1 MNLNSFK
8 SENSIRKDSHKNLK
22 QAIWLYFFLL
32 LFEGALR
39 KWFLPGLATPLLIIR
54 DPLAIWLLCKAIQK
68 GVLPFNGYIKLM
80 TLISIVAF
88 ITTLLFGHQNPYV
101 ALFGIRILL
110 IHFPLMFVIGK
121 VFTREDIMQLGRITI
136 YISIPMLVLIALQF
150 YSPQS
155 AWVNRG
161 VGGDMAGAGFSGAL
175 DFFRP
180 PGTFSFTNGNN
191 LFWGFAAPFVFYF
204 WLVPQHIN
212 RFFLIGAT
220 VALILAIPLS
230 ISRTLFFEVALTFLF
245 TILMMTRKPK
255 YLGRMAMATVAIF
268 LLVVSLSQTS
278 MFQTGSEAF
287 TSRFTSANETEGG
300 LQGVFLDRFLGGMIG
315 AITRSDEIPFFGYGI
330 GMGTNVGS
338 VLLTGKATFLIAE
351 VEWGR
356 LIGEMGILLGLTV
369 ISLRIAFVFKLTK
382 LAYKKLR
389 YGDFLPW
396 LLLSF
401 GLLVILQGQWA
412 QPTVL
417 GFSTLIGGLILASV
431 KNKQPVNLKNKYPA
445 INE

>member
-1 MNLNSFK
+1 MNNSTSVSSKNPALK
-8 SENSIRKDSHKNLK
+8 SLKNG
-22 QAIWLYFFLL
+22 IWIYFILL
-32 LFEGALR
+32 LFEGGLR
-39 KWFLPGLATPLLIIR
+39 KWFVPGLATPLLIVR
-54 DPLAIWLLCKAIQK
+54 DPLAMWLLFKAIQR
-68 GVLPFNGYIKLM
+68 GVLPFNGYIAILS
-80 TLISIVAF
+80 LASIVAF
-88 ITTLLFGHQNPYV
+88 ITTLLFGHQNVYV
-101 ALFGIRILL
+101 ALFGLRIML

-121 VFTREDIMQLGRITI
+121 VFSRNDIIKLGSIVL
-136 YISIPMLVLIALQF
+136 YISIPMLILNALQF

-161 VGGDMAGAGFSGAL
+161 VGGDMAGAGFSGGL
-175 DFFRP
+175 DYLRP
-180 PGTFSFTNGNN
+180 PGTFSFTTGNV

-204 WLVPQHIN
+204 WLVPQRIN
-212 RFFLIGAT
+212 RSLLIGAS

-230 ISRTLFFEVALTFLF
+230 ISRTLLFEVALTFLF
-245 TILMMTRKPK
+245 TLVIMIRKPK
-255 YLGRMAMATVAIF
+255 YLGRIAIAVAALF
-268 LLVVSLSQTS
+268 LLIVVISKTS
-278 MFQTGSEAF
+278 IFQTGSEAF

-315 AITRSDEIPFFGYGI
+315 AVTQSDEIPFFGYGI

-338 VLLTGKATFLIAE
+338 MLLSGKVIFLIAE

-369 ISLRIAFVFKLTK
+369 IAIRIAFVFKVTK

-401 GLLVILQGQWA
+401 GMLVLLQGQWA
-412 QPTVL
+412 QPTSL

-431 KNKQPVNLKNKYPA
+431 KNKRIVNENGA
-445 INE
+445 IN